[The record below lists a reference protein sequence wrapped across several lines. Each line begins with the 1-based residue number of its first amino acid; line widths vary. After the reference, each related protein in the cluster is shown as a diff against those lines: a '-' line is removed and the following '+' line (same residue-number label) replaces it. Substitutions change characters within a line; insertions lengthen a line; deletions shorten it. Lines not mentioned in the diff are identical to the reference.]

1 MPIEQPTEFEL
12 LNQSEDRKTSSLG
25 YTPIFN
31 RHRRRGD
38 RIDAHLLRCIC
49 RFVAQMRSAAM
60 FDMSPLLGA
69 ERT

>member
-38 RIDAHLLRCIC
+38 RIDALLQC
-49 RFVAQMRSAAM
+49 
-60 FDMSPLLGA
+60 MSPLVALNGPNG
-69 ERT
+69 